1 LFVGAVATYNP
12 FLPREQRVGPA
23 WLTGGTVL
31 VGPVLLALG
40 GVSALLELAAR
51 RGSGRAKGAIVTGS
65 RRWVLTTGLTM
76 LLVGGFPGAYTPLI
90 FGSQNEQA
98 WGMVGTIIF
107 LYIGLPGLAVTGIGV
122 PRHWISRSKRSDAVF
137 PDEP

>member
-1 LFVGAVATYNP
+1 MIAATALLFVGAVATYNP

-31 VGPVLLALG
+31 FGPVLLALG

-51 RGSGRAKGAIVTGS
+51 RGSGRAKGATITGS

-76 LLVGGFPGAYTPLI
+76 LLVVGFPWAYTPLI
-90 FGSQNEQA
+90 FGSQHEEA
-98 WGMVGTIIF
+98 CGMVGTIIF
-107 LYIGLPGLAVTGIGV
+107 LLNGLPGLAVTGIGV
-122 PRHWISRSKRSDAVF
+122 ARQGMSR
-137 PDEP
+137 

>member
-1 LFVGAVATYNP
+1 VIAATALLFVGAVATYNP

-51 RGSGRAKGAIVTGS
+51 RGSGRAKGATITGS

-76 LLVGGFPGAYTPLI
+76 LLVGGFHWAYNPLI
-90 FGSQNEQA
+90 FGLQHEEA
-98 WGMVGTIIF
+98 CGMVGTIIF
-107 LYIGLPGLAVTGIGV
+107 LLNGLPGLAVTGICV
-122 PRHWISRSKRSDAVF
+122 LRQWMSR
-137 PDEP
+137 